1 MVSRETIVQVVV
13 VIVAIALLVV
23 AESVG
28 VATDGVQSTALFV
41 VFYGLVLGGA
51 HLYLAARGEDGIVPV
66 ESRWRYLTALAVVL
80 VVTVGITYGGD
91 RTVAGV
97 ALESVGLAVVVV
109 TVLAYLL
116 AESVAGYRSSRRS
129 RS

>member
-1 MVSRETIVQVVV
+1 MVSRDTIVQIVV

-23 AESVG
+23 TASVG

-41 VFYGLVLGGA
+41 LFYGLVLGGA
-51 HLYLAARGEDGIVPV
+51 HLYLAIRGEDGIVPV
-66 ESRWRYLTALAVVL
+66 ESRWRYVTALAVVL
-80 VVTVGITYGGD
+80 IAVVMISYGGD

-97 ALESVGLAVVVV
+97 PLESVGLALLVV

-116 AESVAGYRSSRRS
+116 VESVAGYRSSRREES
-129 RS
+129 